1 MQSCAEK
8 LSKIRKKAAIS
19 FTKEIKAGLEDLN
32 FLDVQLEMRFLQE
45 AKMSALGMDDA
56 EFFIS
61 VNPGEPPKP
70 LGTTVSGGE
79 LSRILLAIKTVLAD
93 KEDTPT
99 LIFDEIDSGIS
110 GITAGKVAEKLHI
123 IGQKRQVICITHLPQ
138 IAAAA
143 DAHYLIQKQTDQT
156 TTKTGIFPLDED
168 ASVGELARLLGG
180 AQVTKNIL
188 DSAKEMK
195 EMAKRTAVVALAG
208 VMSVGM
214 LTGCGSKT
222 LDGTKT
228 VATVDGTDIPLGV
241 VSLYAREQ
249 QQRTTAMYMSYM
261 GSADNIWDQTADED
275 SGETYGD
282 QAVTSSLESIEK
294 MYILKEKASDY
305 NVEFTDEDETAIAD
319 AASQFM
325 AANSEET
332 IKELAVTE
340 DQVKTLLELQ
350 TIQKKMYDPIV
361 AEGNITV
368 SDDEAN
374 QTTFTYVSISTSG
387 DDVTDEDKETKKE
400 QAQEILDKMKEDPT
414 ADMSE
419 VAQGVDES
427 YSAVQGN
434 FTTKESEDEDEDSSG
449 AAYPD
454 EVISVLRGLKD
465 GEVADDIIETDTGY
479 YVVRLDKIN
488 DKDATASKRESL
500 QNSKE
505 STYYTETTNQWLDD
519 ADVKVVK
526 KVLKTLKITDKHT
539 FTAPTS
545 TPTPSPEV
553 TEEATPTPEADV
565 TEEAEATETPAA
577 EDTEATV
584 TPTEEAEATETPEA
598 TPTEAAE

>member
-1 MQSCAEK
+1 
-8 LSKIRKKAAIS
+8 
-19 FTKEIKAGLEDLN
+19 
-32 FLDVQLEMRFLQE
+32 
-45 AKMSALGMDDA
+45 
-56 EFFIS
+56 
-61 VNPGEPPKP
+61 
-70 LGTTVSGGE
+70 
-79 LSRILLAIKTVLAD
+79 
-93 KEDTPT
+93 
-99 LIFDEIDSGIS
+99 
-110 GITAGKVAEKLHI
+110 
-123 IGQKRQVICITHLPQ
+123 
-138 IAAAA
+138 
-143 DAHYLIQKQTDQT
+143 
-156 TTKTGIFPLDED
+156 
-168 ASVGELARLLGG
+168 
-180 AQVTKNIL
+180 
-188 DSAKEMK
+188 MK
-195 EMAKRTAVVALAG
+195 EMVKRTAVVTLAG
-208 VMSVGM
+208 VLSAGM

-249 QQRTTAMYMSYM
+249 QKQTTAMYLSYM

-275 SGETYGD
+275 SDETYGD
-282 QAVTSSLESIEK
+282 QAVKSSLESIEK
-294 MYILKEKASDY
+294 MYVLKEKAADY
-305 NVEFTDEDETAIAD
+305 DVKLTEDDEAAITE

-350 TIQKKMYDPIV
+350 TIQKKMYDPVV

-387 DDVTDEDKETKKE
+387 DDVTDEDKEKKKE

-449 AAYPD
+449 EAYPD
-454 EVISVLRGLKD
+454 EVLTVLRGLKD
-465 GEVADDIIETDTGY
+465 GEVADSIIETDTGY

-488 DKDATASKRESL
+488 DEDATASKRESL

-505 STYYTETTNQWLDD
+505 STYYTETTDKWLDE
-519 ADVKVVK
+519 ADIKEVK

-539 FTAPTS
+539 FTAPTP
-545 TPTPSPEV
+545 TPTPEETPTPEV
-553 TEEATPTPEADV
+553 TEEATPTPEAEA
-565 TEEAEATETPAA
+565 TEEAQATETPAAEATETPAA
-577 EDTEATV
+577 E
-584 TPTEEAEATETPEA
+584 EEAETTATPEA
-598 TPTEAAE
+598 TPTEAAK

>member
-1 MQSCAEK
+1 
-8 LSKIRKKAAIS
+8 
-19 FTKEIKAGLEDLN
+19 
-32 FLDVQLEMRFLQE
+32 
-45 AKMSALGMDDA
+45 
-56 EFFIS
+56 
-61 VNPGEPPKP
+61 
-70 LGTTVSGGE
+70 
-79 LSRILLAIKTVLAD
+79 
-93 KEDTPT
+93 
-99 LIFDEIDSGIS
+99 
-110 GITAGKVAEKLHI
+110 
-123 IGQKRQVICITHLPQ
+123 
-138 IAAAA
+138 
-143 DAHYLIQKQTDQT
+143 
-156 TTKTGIFPLDED
+156 
-168 ASVGELARLLGG
+168 
-180 AQVTKNIL
+180 
-188 DSAKEMK
+188 MK
-195 EMAKRTAVVALAG
+195 EMVKRTAVVTLAG
-208 VMSVGM
+208 VLSAGM

-249 QQRTTAMYMSYM
+249 QKQTTAMYLSYM

-275 SGETYGD
+275 SDETYGD
-282 QAVTSSLESIEK
+282 QAVKSSLESIEK
-294 MYILKEKASDY
+294 MYVLKEKAADY
-305 NVEFTDEDETAIAD
+305 DVKLTEDDEAAITET
-319 AASQFM
+319 ASQFM

-350 TIQKKMYDPIV
+350 TIQKKMYDPVV

-387 DDVTDEDKETKKE
+387 DDVTDEDKEKKKE

-449 AAYPD
+449 EAYPD
-454 EVISVLRGLKD
+454 EVLTVLRGLKD
-465 GEVADDIIETDTGY
+465 GEVADSIIETDTGY

-488 DKDATASKRESL
+488 DEDATASKRESL

-505 STYYTETTNQWLDD
+505 STYYTETTDKWLDE
-519 ADVKVVK
+519 ADIKEVK

-539 FTAPTS
+539 FTAPTP
-545 TPTPSPEV
+545 TPTPEETPTPEV
-553 TEEATPTPEADV
+553 TEEATPTPEAEV
-565 TEEAEATETPAA
+565 TEEAQATETPAAEATETPAA
-577 EDTEATV
+577 E
-584 TPTEEAEATETPEA
+584 EEAETTATPEA
-598 TPTEAAE
+598 TPTEAAK

>member
-1 MQSCAEK
+1 
-8 LSKIRKKAAIS
+8 
-19 FTKEIKAGLEDLN
+19 
-32 FLDVQLEMRFLQE
+32 
-45 AKMSALGMDDA
+45 
-56 EFFIS
+56 
-61 VNPGEPPKP
+61 
-70 LGTTVSGGE
+70 
-79 LSRILLAIKTVLAD
+79 
-93 KEDTPT
+93 
-99 LIFDEIDSGIS
+99 
-110 GITAGKVAEKLHI
+110 
-123 IGQKRQVICITHLPQ
+123 
-138 IAAAA
+138 
-143 DAHYLIQKQTDQT
+143 
-156 TTKTGIFPLDED
+156 
-168 ASVGELARLLGG
+168 
-180 AQVTKNIL
+180 
-188 DSAKEMK
+188 MK
-195 EMAKRTAVVALAG
+195 EMVKRTAVVTLAG
-208 VMSVGM
+208 VLSAGM

-249 QQRTTAMYMSYM
+249 QKQTTAMYLSYM

-275 SGETYGD
+275 SDETYGD
-282 QAVTSSLESIEK
+282 QAVKSSLESIEK
-294 MYILKEKASDY
+294 MYVLKEKAADY
-305 NVEFTDEDETAIAD
+305 DVKLTEDDEAAITE

-350 TIQKKMYDPIV
+350 TIQKKMYDPVV

-387 DDVTDEDKETKKE
+387 DDVTDEDKEKKKE

-449 AAYPD
+449 EAYPD
-454 EVISVLRGLKD
+454 EVLTVLRGLKD
-465 GEVADDIIETDTGY
+465 GEVADSIIETDTGY

-488 DKDATASKRESL
+488 DEDATASKRESL

-505 STYYTETTNQWLDD
+505 STYYTETTGKWLDE
-519 ADVKVVK
+519 ADVKEVK

-539 FTAPTS
+539 FTAPTP
-545 TPTPSPEV
+545 TPTPEETPTPEV
-553 TEEATPTPEADV
+553 TEEATPTPEAEV
-565 TEEAEATETPAA
+565 TEEAQATETPAAEATETPAA
-577 EDTEATV
+577 E
-584 TPTEEAEATETPEA
+584 EEAETTATPEA
-598 TPTEAAE
+598 TPTEAAK